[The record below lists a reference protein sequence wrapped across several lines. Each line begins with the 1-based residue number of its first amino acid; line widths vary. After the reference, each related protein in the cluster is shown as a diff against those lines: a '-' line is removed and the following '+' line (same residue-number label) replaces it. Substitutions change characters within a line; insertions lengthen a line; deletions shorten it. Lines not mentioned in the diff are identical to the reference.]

1 MFKHEFDQII
11 REHFDLSD
19 KYTRKYI
26 ASLKEDAQ
34 QDQLLAALSSALY
47 NKVVEKV
54 DDIDF
59 GTIPLSRG
67 DITKVQGFTSTEECL
82 NIIRRLVI
90 QYKQNPAVVDVV
102 ISAVNNIKERKA
114 LFIKGYALNAELPML
129 MYNTMVLAIER
140 STSLMIATCIEY
152 VKDATAD
159 GTFKMALD
167 KAAYGRTMDDLLF
180 KQLIDFNNLCHKGQ
194 LDKTLE
200 SVMRNPVK
208 VKEEVETM
216 YGSIR
221 PIDEEDPTKP
231 EAPTTSYASPFADDD
246 TVEPFDNRQEDMPSE
261 LPTPFADEPA
271 EPPVDPAENQG
282 PEERDIN
289 PDTELTLQ
297 DVEKDEV
304 EPENIPTVNPGDD
317 VFSSETP
324 INELEDQDDSDETN
338 NGVPYIPEMEEP
350 VEEGILG
357 TAVNTIDAIGGVVKF
372 AVTLPFNIIML
383 AVKLI
388 RSCVYYYYYSKMK
401 ISDYLEIQADLIEAN
416 ANDLQYSTTSGLS
429 DKEKEKVVKKQLKMA
444 GKLRKWSNKFSIDS
458 KSASNQAK
466 KQSDSDDKNKNRI
479 GQNDNGDDSIF

>member
-1 MFKHEFDQII
+1 MFKHEFDQLV
-11 REHFDLSD
+11 REHFDLTD

-67 DITKVQGFTSTEECL
+67 DITKVQGFASTEECL

-90 QYKQNPAVVDVV
+90 EYKQNPAVVDVV
-102 ISAVNNIKERKA
+102 ISAVNNIKERKS

-167 KAAYGRTMDDLLF
+167 KASYNRTMDDLLF
-180 KQLIDFNNLCHKGQ
+180 KQLIEFNNLCHKGQ
-194 LDKTLE
+194 LDKTME
-200 SVMRNPVK
+200 AVMKPARVR
-208 VKEEVETM
+208 EEVENM
-216 YGSIR
+216 YGSVR
-221 PIDEEDPTKP
+221 ALDEEEPVPGTP
-231 EAPTTSYASPFADDD
+231 YSSPFADDD
-246 TVEPFDNRQEDMPSE
+246 TVEPEYNRTENFPEDLPS
-261 LPTPFADEPA
+261 PFAGSPA
-271 EPPVDPAENQG
+271 DSPVDPVEIQS

-304 EPENIPTVNPGDD
+304 EPENIPSVNPGDD
-317 VFSSETP
+317 VFSSDTP
-324 INELEDQDDSDETN
+324 INELEDPDEYDETD
-338 NGVPYIPEMEEP
+338 NGVPFIPENKEP
-350 VEEGILG
+350 LQEFSPL
-357 TAVNTIDAIGGVVKF
+357 NTIDAVGGIVKF
-372 AVTLPFNIIML
+372 VGSAILSILILPI
-383 AVKLI
+383 KLI
-388 RSCVYYYYYSKMK
+388 RSIVYYHYYSKMK
-401 ISDYLEIQADLIEAN
+401 ISEFLEIQADLIEAN

-429 DKEKEKVVKKQLKMA
+429 DKEKEKVIKKQTRFA
-444 GKLRKWSNKFSIDS
+444 AKLRKWSNKFSIDS

-466 KQSDSDDKNKNRI
+466 KQSEADDRNKNRI